1 MPGHRTA
8 LSVAA
13 ACGVAA
19 LILGLGQSTAQT
31 AAPAPATDVPTT
43 PPAAAPAPATGAA
56 PAPAT
61 PAPTAATP
69 QAAPATQGAVLP
81 SAYGPLQESLM
92 SAPVVGGKGTV
103 HLLPATL
110 ETTQWGWFDNAQPP
124 VLHIHSGDVVAMETM
139 MHSHNQIV
147 PGTTIE
153 QIKKTRTDYPGRGP
167 HTLTGPIYV
176 EEAEPGDVLKIHF
189 NKIVPR
195 AYATNFN
202 VPGMFG
208 EFPKD
213 FPDGQVKYF
222 YLDLDKKQMEFA
234 PGIVIPLRP
243 FPGTTAVAR
252 AEPGRYSSVPPGQ
265 FAGNLDINE
274 MVEGTTLY
282 VQVFVK
288 GALLW
293 SGDSHA
299 GQGNGEINL
308 TAIETAYK
316 EFNITVEVIKKRKLE
331 WPRVETPTHW
341 ITVGYDKDLN
351 KAFDL
356 LKSETTKF
364 LIEEKRA
371 ANQAEADKLM
381 LRQWDCRISEV
392 VDIVNGTYCMNP
404 KAKNAKAPAAL
415 PIAENAKYL
424 VTYAKGAD
432 LNKAMDT
439 ASMAMIN
446 LLNQKKSL
454 SRLDAYA
461 LASMAMDCRL
471 LPPKSAE
478 KEVSCLMPKSLWVA
492 SK

>member
-1 MPGHRTA
+1 MFSLRNTC
-8 LSVAA
+8 AA
-13 ACGVAA
+13 ASAVGVLAA
-19 LILGLGQSTAQT
+19 AGLAIAQT
-31 AAPAPATDVPTT
+31 PTPNPPPPEPIKSTLDEALMRVPV
-43 PPAAAPAPATGAA
+43 P
-56 PAPAT
+56 
-61 PAPTAATP
+61 
-69 QAAPATQGAVLP
+69 
-81 SAYGPLQESLM
+81 
-92 SAPVVGGKGTV
+92 KGQV

-110 ETTQWGWFDNAQPP
+110 ETTQWGWFNNAQPP
-124 VLHIHSGDVVAMETM
+124 VLHIRSGDTVAMETM
-139 MHSHNQIV
+139 MHSHNQVV
-147 PGTTIE
+147 PGVSIE
-153 QIKKTRTDYPGRGP
+153 RIKKLRTDFPGRGP

-176 EEAEPGDVLKIHF
+176 EEAEPGDVLRVHF

-222 YLDLDKKQMEFA
+222 YLDLQKKQMEFA

-252 AEPGRYSSVPPGQ
+252 AEPGAYSSVPPGRY
-265 FAGNLDINE
+265 AGNLDINE

-282 VQVFVK
+282 VPVFVK

-308 TAIETAYK
+308 TAIETAFK
-316 EFNITVEVIKKRKLE
+316 EFNVTVSVLKNTMLE

-341 ITVGYDKDLN
+341 ITIGYDRDLN
-351 KAFDL
+351 RAWDL
-356 LKSETTKF
+356 LQQETVKF
-364 LIEEKRA
+364 LVEH
-371 ANQAEADKLM
+371 DKVKPEDAKKVM
-381 LRQWDCRISEV
+381 VARWDCRISEV
-392 VDIVNGTYCMNP
+392 VDVVNGTYCMNP
-404 KAKNAKAPAAL
+404 KSSKAPAPMVL
-415 PIAENAKYL
+415 PKADNAKYL
-424 VTYAKGAD
+424 VTHTKDAD
-432 LNKAMDT
+432 LGKAMDT

-446 LLNQKKSL
+446 KLSKEKNL

-471 LPPKSAE
+471 GPPQAAE
-478 KEVSCLMPKSLWVA
+478 KDVHCLVPKSLWVA
-492 SK
+492 Q